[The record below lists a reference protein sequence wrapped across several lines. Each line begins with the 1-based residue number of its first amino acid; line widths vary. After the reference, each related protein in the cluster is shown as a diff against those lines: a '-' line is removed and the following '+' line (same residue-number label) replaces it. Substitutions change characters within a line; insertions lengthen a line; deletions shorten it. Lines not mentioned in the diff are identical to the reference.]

1 MRVNFALNAYALRN
15 ISLRLIPAGV
25 DQPVM
30 SWSNT
35 AATSN
40 ILYMLVDEETS
51 QSGSGWLKLFAC

>member
-1 MRVNFALNAYALRN
+1 
-15 ISLRLIPAGV
+15 LIPAGV